1 MLLMKTPD
9 TRPLPPETERLV
21 SHGSV
26 GAVDVVQGQLLTVT
40 DVEGGR
46 GAQLY
51 AYTKADLGEFL
62 SPHHTRVF
70 SNSYLL
76 NLGMRLVTNRRR
88 PIMVLGK
95 DSVRAHDLLL
105 PASTS
110 ESLRAAGVDGET
122 GGREA
127 VRAAIAERGLA
138 PIKVPDPVNLFL
150 NVGIDMDGSI
160 KPRQPQHKAG
170 GYVTLRVLIDCTV
183 FVGASAGDL
192 DAVQARGPIAVS
204 VRNQL

>member
-1 MLLMKTPD
+1 MLLMKAPD
-9 TRPLPPETERLV
+9 TRPAPPEIERIV
-21 SHGSV
+21 AHGSV
-26 GAVDVVQGQLLTVT
+26 AAVDVVQGQLLTVT
-40 DVEGGR
+40 DIEGGR
-46 GAQLY
+46 AAQLY

-95 DSVRAHDLLL
+95 DSVRGHDLLL
-105 PASTS
+105 PGSTS
-110 ESLRAAGVDGET
+110 GSLRAAGIHGET

-127 VRAAIAERGLA
+127 FRTAIAAQGLA

-150 NVGIDMDGSI
+150 NVGIGMDGSI
-160 KPRQPQHKAG
+160 KPRPPGHGAG

-183 FVGASAGDL
+183 FVGACASDL
-192 DAVQARGPIAVS
+192 DAAQARGPIAVS